1 MASRRRSL
9 RARHND
15 GDDDSGEEDGGIA
28 LRRPRRRA
36 SRGQAVPERDLPSDD
51 AAQPSSPKRRRRSN
65 RRGSPRSS
73 PRSGRKSPSRTPGRG
88 GTPGASSTRHSE
100 ERRAVRRMERSD
112 QAYARRLQTSLIK
125 SARRGRGGHQASAQP
140 TAEGGL
146 RSRPRRAAA
155 AVSIART
162 HSQLHEESLP
172 DRKRFSRDEAN
183 ARREAARRA
192 ISNEHDDDDDDG
204 DDDDEAS
211 EHGNSDAEED
221 SDGSSGDGSNGDTR
235 RNRDHAKSPVLRR
248 LRSSSA
254 RRSGSRAAK
263 SASSRRA
270 PRRSATMQSAQSNS
284 SAGRRYSLRD
294 RTAVQRKFEVRAAC
308 CVVGVVKSWRLSPN
322 VSRCF
327 YNLPPVSPAVVSERV

>member
-192 ISNEHDDDDDDG
+192 ISNEHDDDDDG